1 MVGVPRGPRGGILKE
16 VATTVATTTATAIAK
31 ITDTTS
37 EPWGYK
43 RKAFLTSLYIFNP
56 GSSTATVY
64 LYDGATSNLKFEGK
78 VPAGDFLDGYYP
90 NSLGHMEFK
99 ATTYQKILF
108 KTTKQ
113 PVFVHISYEEL

>member
-1 MVGVPRGPRGGILKE
+1 M
-16 VATTVATTTATAIAK
+16 ATTTATAIAN
-31 ITDTTS
+31 ITDTTAES
-37 EPWGYK
+37 WGYK
-43 RKAFLTSLYIFNP
+43 RKAYLVSLYIFNP

-64 LYDGATSNLKFEGK
+64 LYDGATSNLKFEGR
-78 VPAGDFLDGYYP
+78 VQAYDFLDGYYP

-99 ATTYQKILF
+99 DRDNMKILF

>member
-37 EPWGYK
+37 ESWGYK
-43 RKAFLTSLYIFNP
+43 RKAFLVSLYAYIPANA
-56 GSSTATVY
+56 GTIE
-64 LYDGATSNLKFEGK
+64 LYDGATSNLKFRAP
-78 VPAGDFLDGYYP
+78 VASASYVNFVYP